1 MELKEAISIR
11 AAESI
16 IKAVH
21 KVDSVEGHEK
31 ELLLIANIL
40 DDFYGET

>member
-1 MELKEAISIR
+1 MELKEAKSIR

-16 IKAVH
+16 IKSVH
-21 KVDSVEGHEK
+21 KTDSIEGYEK

-40 DDFYGET
+40 DDFYGEA